1 MAVDKTVNDRYT
13 LTLEKEFKKQL
24 QEYAKEESRTLNS
37 FIVNALKVYVKN
49 NFDKEPIETSVSL
62 LV

>member
-1 MAVDKTVNDRYT
+1 MAVDKNVNDRYT

-49 NFDKEPIETSVSL
+49 NFDKE
-62 LV
+62 

>member
-13 LTLEKEFKKQL
+13 LTLEKEFKKKL

-37 FIVNALKVYVKN
+37 FIVNALKEYVKN
-49 NFDKEPIETSVSL
+49 NFDKE
-62 LV
+62 